1 MGTYNSLMSSLDT
14 HMSNISWGG
23 YMNNDN
29 AAADVQRIRNR
40 CEVFLGGACGST
52 TWRTTEAIPE
62 LERRQISFYNPDTI
76 VVFWRLGL
84 GLELAT
90 SRAGANLTS
99 RGMARG
105 PRPGGGF
112 RKG

>member
-23 YMNNDN
+23 YMSNDDD
-29 AAADVQRIRNR
+29 AADVQRIRNR

-62 LERRQISFYNPDTI
+62 LERRQISFYNPQVEEWHEGLVQEEASTSEATPL
-76 VVFWRLGL
+76 VSRL
-84 GLELAT
+84 T
-90 SRAGANLTS
+90 TKS
-99 RGMARG
+99 
-105 PRPGGGF
+105 
-112 RKG
+112 